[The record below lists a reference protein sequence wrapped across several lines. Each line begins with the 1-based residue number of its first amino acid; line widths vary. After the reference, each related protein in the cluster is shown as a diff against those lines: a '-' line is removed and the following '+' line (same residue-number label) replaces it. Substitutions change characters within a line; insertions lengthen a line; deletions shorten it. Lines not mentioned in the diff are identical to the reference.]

1 MSGFSTLAPMWQ
13 FLIAGLLFLAAM
25 SELFVCIY
33 KYDCTAKIR
42 NCLTDVCIFILLLFM
57 LAFTVTASHKGKGI
71 FFISLPW
78 AYFVLFSI
86 LVFIQSVASVKHSY
100 KKRRENLS
108 PNSIKQ
114 ALDNLNSGICF
125 ADDAG
130 KIVLINH
137 TMGSLASVLIGNYPQ
152 MLYELLFALETPDKK
167 SGVVPTDTSGE
178 NYRFPDDRI
187 WRFQTVPLIHEEFK
201 GFIQMTAQDITD
213 LYNANSC
220 LREDNEKL
228 KQTNRKMK
236 KMHKRLAD
244 RIREQENLNLK
255 VKIHDGI
262 GVSLITISKIL
273 DGGINEDIDAQLSL
287 LQNAVGYF
295 SGNRNIMEGTF
306 EDAQRKA
313 AEINV
318 ELILDGY
325 IPQNVV
331 LEKLIVSAA
340 GECVTNCVHHAHGNR
355 VTVKVIGQ
363 NSFYKIVI
371 TNNGKAP
378 EKQIT
383 EGGGLT
389 ALRKRVEAA
398 GGEMYTSHSSEFALI
413 LNLPGKEDELYD

>member
-1 MSGFSTLAPMWQ
+1 MDAC
-13 FLIAGLLFLAAM
+13 
-25 SELFVCIY
+25 V
-33 KYDCTAKIR
+33 
-42 NCLTDVCIFILLLFM
+42 FILLLFM
-57 LAFTVTASHKGKGI
+57 LAFTVTAAHTGKGI

-78 AYFVLFSI
+78 AYFVMFSI
-86 LVFIQSVASVKHSY
+86 LVFIQSAASVKHSY

-152 MLYELLFALETPDKK
+152 MIYELLSALETPDQK

-178 NYRFPDDRI
+178 NYRFPDGRI

-201 GFIQMTAQDITD
+201 GFIQMTAQDITE

-255 VKIHDGI
+255 MKIHDDI
-262 GVSLITISKIL
+262 GTSLITISKIM
-273 DGGINEDIDAQLSL
+273 DEGINEDIETQLTL
-287 LQNAVGYF
+287 LQNAVSYF
-295 SGNRNIMEGTF
+295 SGRLHIITDTF
-306 EDAQRKA
+306 EDVQRKA

-325 IPQNVV
+325 IPQNDV
-331 LEKLIVSAA
+331 LEKMIVSAA
-340 GECVTNCVHHAHGNR
+340 GECVTNCVHHAHGSQ
-355 VTVKVIGQ
+355 VSVKITEQ
-363 NSFYKIVI
+363 NNFYKVVI

-378 EKQIT
+378 KEKIV
-383 EGGGLT
+383 EGGGLS
-389 ALRKRVEAA
+389 ALRKSMEAI
-398 GGEMYTSHSSEFALI
+398 GGEMYVSHSPAFALI
-413 LNLPGKEDELYD
+413 LNLPGKEKELYD